1 MVNMVAAIY
10 WAVAG
15 QLARWLR
22 AAIRMAHCCAGALV
36 SALKRAGV
44 KWVSAS
50 TLPAMWQQFIDPTVE
65 LRGQSGQDVL
75 EIGKGV
81 MPAELGR
88 LQQAHHHR
96 GTLAG
101 QLAAYEQPFLRPRP
115 QGRIWFS
122 IQLLSIGRR
131 ASSTNRVSATQ
142 RFKL

>member
-1 MVNMVAAIY
+1 MVNMATAIY

-15 QLARWLR
+15 QLARWMR

-50 TLPAMWQQFIDPTVE
+50 TLPAMWQQFFDPTVE
-65 LRGQSGQDVL
+65 LCRQSGQDVL

-81 MPAELGR
+81 MPVELGR
-88 LQQAHHHR
+88 LQQAHHDG

-101 QLAAYEQPFLRPRP
+101 QLAAYEQPIFT
-115 QGRIWFS
+115 IM
-122 IQLLSIGRR
+122 
-131 ASSTNRVSATQ
+131 
-142 RFKL
+142 